1 MTWIILALLMAGQ
14 SPAGAARP
22 NYDDNYLMGKPDSPV
37 RIEVFSDFQCPSCR
51 AFYLNTVTR
60 LITEYSAGGKVSLI
74 LREFPL
80 SLHPVARPAARYA
93 LASRY
98 LGREPMLKV
107 IEQLYTCQAEWSYGG
122 KIEPVLA
129 RILSEDEMA
138 KINEK
143 LKDPAIEQVIDHE
156 VDLGSKR
163 KVTSTPT
170 VFATMGGKEQTLV
183 GGLSFPVFKEYIDR
197 SLK

>member
-1 MTWIILALLMAGQ
+1 MTWVMFAVVLLVQ
-14 SPAGAARP
+14 SPAAAAP
-22 NYDDNYLMGKPDSPV
+22 PAFDDNYLMGKPDSTV
-37 RIEVFSDFQCPSCR
+37 RIEVYSDFQCPSCR

-80 SLHPVARPAARYA
+80 SMHPVARPAARYA
-93 LASRY
+93 LASRH
-98 LGREPMLKV
+98 LGQEPMLKV
-107 IEQLYTCQAEWSYGG
+107 IEQLYTYQAEWSYGG

-138 KINEK
+138 KLNEK
-143 LKDPAIEQVIDHE
+143 LKDPAIEQTIDHE
-156 VDLGSKR
+156 VELGTRR

-170 VFATMGGKEQTLV
+170 VFATLGGKEQTLV
-183 GGLSFPVFKEYIDR
+183 GGLSFQVFKEYIDR